1 MLSGIRCYKCLP
13 LGVRHYLGGN
23 AMKVLIV
30 GGGGREHALVWKFS
44 RSPRVK
50 KIFCAPGN
58 AGIAALADCVNI
70 KAEDIPAIVDLVR
83 REKVDLTVVGPE
95 APLVAG
101 LVDALEKEG
110 YPVFGP
116 RKHAAEIEGSKV
128 LAKEI
133 MLKNEIPTAW
143 YGVFD
148 DAEKAAEYIRK
159 IGGPCVVK
167 ADGLAAG
174 KGVIVAEDVDTA
186 LAAVNT
192 IMREKAFGAAGDRII
207 VEECLRGEEASMLA
221 FTDGEHV
228 LPMLPAQDHKQV
240 YDGDRGPNTGG
251 MGAYAPAPV
260 MTEALQKET
269 LEKIL
274 IPTVRGLAEEGRPY
288 RGILYAGLMITE
300 KGPYV
305 LEYNARFG
313 DPEAQPILMM
323 LESDLADVL
332 EALLA
337 GDLKRMD
344 LRWNGGASVCVV
356 LASGGYPGRYRKGDV
371 ITGLDDMPENV
382 VAFHAG
388 TGLQDNRVVT
398 AGGRVLGITALAE
411 NIPAAIEMAY
421 KGVSKVHF
429 EGMHYR
435 RDIGKKALK

>member
-1 MLSGIRCYKCLP
+1 
-13 LGVRHYLGGN
+13 
-23 AMKVLIV
+23 MKVLIV
-30 GGGGREHALVWKFS
+30 GGGGREHALAWKFS

-58 AGIAALADCVNI
+58 AGIAALAECVNI
-70 KAEDIPAIVDLVR
+70 EAENIPALVDLVR
-83 REKVDLTVVGPE
+83 SEKIDLTVVGPE

-116 RKHAAEIEGSKV
+116 RRLAAEIEGSKV

-133 MLKNEIPTAW
+133 MLKYDIPTAW
-143 YGVFD
+143 YSVFD
-148 DAEKAAEYIRK
+148 DPAKAAEFIKK
-159 IGGPCVVK
+159 IGAPCVVK

-174 KGVIVAEDVDTA
+174 KGVIVAEDTDTA
-186 LAAVNT
+186 LAAIDT
-192 IMREKAFGAAGDRII
+192 IMKQKAYGAAGNRVV

-228 LPMLPAQDHKQV
+228 VPMLPAQDHKQV
-240 YDGDRGPNTGG
+240 FDGDRGPNTGG

-260 MTEALQKET
+260 MTAALQQEV

-274 IPTVRGLAEEGRPY
+274 VPTVQGMAEEGRPY
-288 RGILYAGLMITE
+288 RGVLYAGLMITA

-323 LESDLADVL
+323 MKSDLADVM

-337 GDLKRMD
+337 GELHKTG
-344 LRWNGGASVCVV
+344 LRWHSGASVCVV
-356 LASGGYPGRYRKGDV
+356 LASGGYPGGYRKGDV

-388 TGLQDNRVVT
+388 TARQQDRVVT
-398 AGGRVLGITALAE
+398 AGGRVLGITALGE
-411 NIPAAIEMAY
+411 SIPAAIDLAY
-421 KGVSKVHF
+421 QGVSRVHF

-435 RDIGKKALK
+435 RDIGKKALKG

>member
-1 MLSGIRCYKCLP
+1 M
-13 LGVRHYLGGN
+13 
-23 AMKVLIV
+23 A
-30 GGGGREHALVWKFS
+30 WKFS
-44 RSPRVK
+44 LSPRVK

-58 AGIAALADCVNI
+58 AGIAALAECVNI
-70 KAEDIPAIVDLVR
+70 QSDNVPAILDLVR
-83 REKVDLTVVGPE
+83 SEKIDLTVVGPE

-101 LVDALEKEG
+101 LVDALEHEG

-116 RKHAAEIEGSKV
+116 RRKAAEIEGSKV

-133 MLKNEIPTAW
+133 MLKYDIPTAW

-148 DAEKAAEYIRK
+148 NAEQAASYIKK

-186 LAAVNT
+186 LASVDL
-192 IMREKAFGAAGDRII
+192 IMKQRAFGAAGDRII
-207 VEECLRGEEASMLA
+207 VEECLRGEEASILA

-228 LPMLPAQDHKQV
+228 IPMLPAQDHKRV
-240 YDGDRGPNTGG
+240 YDDDRGPNTGG

-260 MTEALQKET
+260 MTAALQKEA

-274 IPTVRGLAEEGRPY
+274 IPTVRGMAAEGRPY
-288 RGILYAGLMITE
+288 RGILYAGLMITDR
-300 KGPYV
+300 GPYV

-337 GDLKRMD
+337 GELNQVD
-344 LRWNGGASVCVV
+344 LRWNSGASVCVV
-356 LASGGYPGRYRKGDV
+356 LSSGGYPGNYRKGDI
-371 ITGLDDMPENV
+371 ITGLHDMPENV
-382 VAFHAG
+382 MAFHAG
-388 TGLQDNRVVT
+388 TGLKGNQVVT

-411 NIPAAIEMAY
+411 NIPAAINLAY
-421 KGVSKVHF
+421 QGVSKVHY

-435 RDIGKKALK
+435 KDIGKKALK

>member
-1 MLSGIRCYKCLP
+1 
-13 LGVRHYLGGN
+13 
-23 AMKVLIV
+23 MKVLIV
-30 GGGGREHALVWKFS
+30 GGGGREHALAWKFS
-44 RSPRVK
+44 LSPRVK

-58 AGIAALADCVNI
+58 AGIAALAECVNI
-70 KAEDIPAIVDLVR
+70 KSDNVPAILDLVR
-83 REKVDLTVVGPE
+83 SEKIDLTVVGPE

-101 LVDALEKEG
+101 LVDALENEG

-116 RKHAAEIEGSKV
+116 RSKAAALEGSKV

-133 MLKNEIPTAW
+133 MLKYDIPTAW

-148 DAEKAAEYIRK
+148 NAEQAAKYIKK

-174 KGVIVAEDVDTA
+174 KGVIVAEDVETA
-186 LAAVNT
+186 LASVDL
-192 IMREKAFGAAGDRII
+192 IMKQRAFGAAGDRVII
-207 VEECLRGEEASMLA
+207 EECLRGEEASILA
-221 FTDGEHV
+221 FTDGKNV
-228 LPMLPAQDHKQV
+228 FPMLPAQDHKRV

-260 MTEALQKET
+260 MTAALQKEA

-274 IPTVRGLAEEGRPY
+274 IPTVRGMAAEGRPY
-288 RGILYAGLMITE
+288 RGILYAGLMITDR
-300 KGPYV
+300 GPYV

-337 GDLKRMD
+337 GELNRAD
-344 LRWNGGASVCVV
+344 LRWNSGASVCVV
-356 LASGGYPGRYRKGDV
+356 LSSGGYPGNYRQGDI

-382 VAFHAG
+382 MAFHAG
-388 TGLQDNRVVT
+388 TGLKGNQVVT
-398 AGGRVLGITALAE
+398 AGGRVLGITALAK
-411 NIPAAIEMAY
+411 NIPAAIDLAY
-421 KGVSKVHF
+421 RGVSRVHF

-435 RDIGKKALK
+435 KDIGKKALCK

>member
-1 MLSGIRCYKCLP
+1 
-13 LGVRHYLGGN
+13 
-23 AMKVLIV
+23 MKVLIV
-30 GGGGREHALVWKFS
+30 GGGGREHALAWKFS
-44 RSPRVK
+44 LSPRVK

-58 AGIAALADCVNI
+58 AGIAALAECVNI
-70 KAEDIPAIVDLVR
+70 QSDNVPAILDLVR
-83 REKVDLTVVGPE
+83 SEKIDLTVVGPE

-101 LVDALEKEG
+101 LVDALEHEG

-116 RKHAAEIEGSKV
+116 RRKAAEIEGSKV

-133 MLKNEIPTAW
+133 MLKYDIPTAW

-148 DAEKAAEYIRK
+148 NAEQAASYIKK

-186 LAAVNT
+186 LASVDL
-192 IMREKAFGAAGDRII
+192 IMKQRAFDAAGDRII
-207 VEECLRGEEASMLA
+207 VEECLRGEEASILA

-228 LPMLPAQDHKQV
+228 IPMLPAQDHKRV
-240 YDGDRGPNTGG
+240 FDDDRGPNTGG

-260 MTEALQKET
+260 MTAALQKEA

-274 IPTVRGLAEEGRPY
+274 IPTVRGMAAEGRPY
-288 RGILYAGLMITE
+288 RGILYAGLMITDR
-300 KGPYV
+300 GPYV

-337 GDLKRMD
+337 GELNQVD
-344 LRWNGGASVCVV
+344 LRWNSGASVCVV
-356 LASGGYPGRYRKGDV
+356 LSSGGYPGNYRKGDI
-371 ITGLDDMPENV
+371 ITGLHDMPENV
-382 VAFHAG
+382 MAFHAG
-388 TGLQDNRVVT
+388 TGLKGNQVVT

-411 NIPAAIEMAY
+411 NIPAAINLAY
-421 KGVSKVHF
+421 QGVSKVHY

-435 RDIGKKALK
+435 KDIGKKALK

>member
-1 MLSGIRCYKCLP
+1 
-13 LGVRHYLGGN
+13 V
-23 AMKVLIV
+23 KVLIV
-30 GGGGREHALVWKFS
+30 GGGGREHALAWKFS
-44 RSPRVK
+44 LSPRVK

-58 AGIAALADCVNI
+58 AGIAALAECVNI
-70 KAEDIPAIVDLVR
+70 QSDNVPAILDLVR
-83 REKVDLTVVGPE
+83 SEKIDLTVVGPE

-101 LVDALEKEG
+101 LVDALEHEG

-116 RKHAAEIEGSKV
+116 RRKAAEIEGSKV

-133 MLKNEIPTAW
+133 MLKYDIPTAW

-148 DAEKAAEYIRK
+148 NAEQAASYIKK

-186 LAAVNT
+186 LASVDL
-192 IMREKAFGAAGDRII
+192 IMKQRAFDAAGDRII
-207 VEECLRGEEASMLA
+207 VEECLRGEEASILA

-228 LPMLPAQDHKQV
+228 IPMLPAQDHKRV
-240 YDGDRGPNTGG
+240 FDDDRGPNTGG

-260 MTEALQKET
+260 MTAALQKEA

-274 IPTVRGLAEEGRPY
+274 IPTVRGMAAEGRPY
-288 RGILYAGLMITE
+288 RGILYAGLMITDR
-300 KGPYV
+300 GPYV

-337 GDLKRMD
+337 GELNQVD
-344 LRWNGGASVCVV
+344 LRWNSGASVCVV
-356 LASGGYPGRYRKGDV
+356 LSSGGYPGNYRKGDI
-371 ITGLDDMPENV
+371 ITGLHDMPENV
-382 VAFHAG
+382 MAFHAG
-388 TGLQDNRVVT
+388 TGLKGNQVVT

-411 NIPAAIEMAY
+411 NIPAAINLAY
-421 KGVSKVHF
+421 QGVSKVHY

-435 RDIGKKALK
+435 KDIGKKALK